1 MAVGAVDATTGE
13 TLEPKLL
20 CSLPHIPVE
29 LYYGW
34 LHQVGW
40 VATWIAVTF
49 PWLLQ
54 MFLAVG
60 GFFAIYLICRPRL
73 LGRLLFEGLY
83 MLWHLLLS
91 SGGELV
97 DELDEFVFSFVTGR
111 RSFFAS
117 TATTTAVPNVLA
129 MAQSLANSNADPVT
143 NNQSVAEAL
152 AAVAAL
158 GAKLALDAQSSTR
171 MNEGGLATHVVSTP
185 AQAGSG
191 LCVIITITMLLAKAG
206 RSMGF

>member
-1 MAVGAVDATTGE
+1 MVAVGAVDATTGE

-20 CSLPHIPVE
+20 CSLPHIPVAYKK

-111 RSFFAS
+111 RSFCAS

-143 NNQSVAEAL
+143 ENQSVAEAL
-152 AAVAAL
+152 AAAAAL
-158 GAKLALDAQSSTR
+158 GAKLALEHNPA
-171 MNEGGLATHVVSTP
+171 LA
-185 AQAGSG
+185 
-191 LCVIITITMLLAKAG
+191 
-206 RSMGF
+206 